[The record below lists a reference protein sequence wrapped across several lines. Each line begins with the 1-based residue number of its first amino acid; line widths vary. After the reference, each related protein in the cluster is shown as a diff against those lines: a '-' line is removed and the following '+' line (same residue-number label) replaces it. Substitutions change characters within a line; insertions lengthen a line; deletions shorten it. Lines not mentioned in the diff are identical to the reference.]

1 LDKVILAAKARIAA
15 KTAKELVLRKGI
27 LEGSSLPGLLA
38 DCQSRKAEESELFIV
53 EGPSAGGSAKQGR
66 DRRYQAIL
74 PLKGKPLNVEKA
86 RMDKMLSNEEIKTL
100 IIALGTAVAAEFN
113 LDKLRYHKIVIM
125 TDADVDGM
133 HIRTLLL
140 TLFFRHFLPVIDSGY
155 LYIAQPPL
163 YKVSKGKTAKY
174 AFSDKERD
182 KLIDEF
188 TKSQAVGAKSK
199 KEEPVEEAESAE
211 EATGQP
217 EEGAEKIKGISVQRY
232 KGLGEMNANELWE
245 TTMDPANRIL
255 KQVRVE
261 DAVEADHLFDVLMGN
276 EVLPRKKF
284 IQSQAALVKELDI

>member
-1 LDKVILAAKARIAA
+1 MGQINTNRTNRMSEQMRNLSMLVSDLLDVTRINAGRL
-15 KTAKELVLRKGI
+15 ELNR
-27 LEGSSLPGLLA
+27 ESFSL
-38 DCQSRKAEESELFIV
+38 
-53 EGPSAGGSAKQGR
+53 
-66 DRRYQAIL
+66 
-74 PLKGKPLNVEKA
+74 
-86 RMDKMLSNEEIKTL
+86 
-100 IIALGTAVAAEFN
+100 
-113 LDKLRYHKIVIM
+113 
-125 TDADVDGM
+125 
-133 HIRTLLL
+133 
-140 TLFFRHFLPVIDSGY
+140 
-155 LYIAQPPL
+155 
-163 YKVSKGKTAKY
+163 
-174 AFSDKERD
+174 D

-199 KEEPVEEAESAE
+199 KEEPVEEVEPAE
-211 EATGQP
+211 EATGQS